1 MRFQPLTQSLFALA
15 DLYEALGE
23 MPELAFE
30 EPVTTALN
38 TLARRFARELDGRNL
53 AFPSDFAERCDFLRQ
68 LANELEGVA

>member
-38 TLARRFARELDGRNL
+38 TLARRFALGR
-53 AFPSDFAERCDFLRQ
+53 
-68 LANELEGVA
+68 